1 VIAFFSFSIRMN
13 AWLWDWFLELQ
24 ENALRMA
31 MDTKSS
37 RLMEIKKDFEISH
50 AITCQK
56 QRTAACETGITTS
69 EKATTSEKQFPRH
82 SEKKT
87 FSPVTQPEMV
97 CVVKTKFKLFVLF
110 LIAIVKDQTNSVNDL
125 QKDHI
130 L

>member
-31 MDTKSS
+31 IDTKSS

-82 SEKKT
+82 SEKKNLLPSHPT
-87 FSPVTQPEMV
+87 RNGV
-97 CVVKTKFKLFVLF
+97 CSQNEVQVVCFVPYR
-110 LIAIVKDQTNSVNDL
+110 NGEGPNE
-125 QKDHI
+125 
-130 L
+130 